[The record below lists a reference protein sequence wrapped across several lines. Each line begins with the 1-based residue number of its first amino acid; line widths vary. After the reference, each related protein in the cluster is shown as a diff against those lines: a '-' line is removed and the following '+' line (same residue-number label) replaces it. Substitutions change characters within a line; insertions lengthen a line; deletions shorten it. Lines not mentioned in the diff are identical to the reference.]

1 MWLAI
6 LITMNS
12 HHTQALKAELFHRLH
27 HSGDLLIFPN
37 IWDSLG
43 TRLLESNHYPAI
55 ATASAS
61 IAYTHGFQDG
71 ENMPLAQLLEL
82 LTTITQSV
90 NLPVTADIESG
101 YATTNKQL
109 EENIKAFIATGIVG
123 INIED
128 TEKDKNQLYAI
139 EHQCERIQIVR
150 KVANELGIPLF
161 INARTDVFIQDTHE
175 AIETK
180 LEEAIRR
187 GLAYKQAG
195 ADGIFPI
202 ALRQQAAIE
211 TLVKQLQLPINILAL
226 PGIPDFETLKKIG
239 VTRISLGPGF
249 LKIAIQAMK
258 NLAVALKNEDGLTAI
273 TENEITSDYLKN
285 LVNK

>member
-1 MWLAI
+1 
-6 LITMNS
+6 MNS
-12 HHTQALKAELFHRLH
+12 HQTQVLKADQFRRLH
-27 HSGDLLIFPN
+27 HSGKLLILPN

-43 TRLLESNHYPAI
+43 ARLLESLQYPAI

-61 IAYTHGFQDG
+61 IAYSHGFQDG
-71 ENMPLAQLLEL
+71 ENLPLAQLLPL
-82 LTTITQSV
+82 LTTIAQSS

-101 YATTNKQL
+101 YAANNHQL

-128 TEKDKNQLYAI
+128 TDKDTQQLYPI
-139 EHQCERIQIVR
+139 THQCERIQTIR
-150 KVANELGIPLF
+150 KVADELGVPLF
-161 INARTDVFIQDTHE
+161 INARTDVFIHSSHE
-175 AIETK
+175 SIETK
-180 LEEAIRR
+180 LNEAINR

-211 TLVKQLQLPINILAL
+211 TLVKELQLPINLLAL
-226 PGIPDFETLKKIG
+226 PGIPDLDTLKKIG
-239 VTRISLGPGF
+239 VTRVSLGPGF

-258 NLAVALKNEDGLTAI
+258 KLAESLKNEEGLNAI
-273 TENEITSDYLKN
+273 IENEITSDYLKN
-285 LVNK
+285 LVH

>member
-1 MWLAI
+1 
-6 LITMNS
+6 MNS
-12 HHTQALKAELFHRLH
+12 HQTQVLKADQFRRLH
-27 HSGDLLIFPN
+27 QSDKLLILPN

-43 TRLLESNHYPAI
+43 ARLLESLQYPAL

-71 ENMPLAQLLEL
+71 ENLPLSQLLPL
-82 LTTITQSV
+82 LTTIAQCSS
-90 NLPVTADIESG
+90 LPITADIESG
-101 YATTNKQL
+101 YAASNHQL

-128 TEKDKNQLYAI
+128 TDKSTHQLYPI
-139 EHQCERIQIVR
+139 THQCERIQIIR
-150 KVANELGIPLF
+150 KASDELGIPLF
-161 INARTDVFIQDTHE
+161 INARTDVFIHGDNKSV
-175 AIETK
+175 ETK
-180 LEEAIRR
+180 LNEAINR

-211 TLVKQLQLPINILAL
+211 TLVKELQLPINLLAI
-226 PGIPDFETLKKIG
+226 PGIPDFDALKKIG
-239 VTRISLGPGF
+239 VARVSLGPGF

-258 NLAVALKNEDGLTAI
+258 KLAESLKNEEGLNAI
-273 TENEITSDYLKN
+273 IENEITSDYLKN
-285 LVNK
+285 LVH